1 MKIVWLRERADNYM
15 IISGIK
21 VSLDQVKVD
30 LKGALGIPY
39 PDCHIDKSRQGGIEI
54 LKISLVVD
62 NNLFSDEIKNLE
74 RLIYHTEEMLSERVG
89 VPIKIRLM
97 QKRL

>member
-1 MKIVWLRERADNYM
+1 MVWHRERADNYI

-21 VSLDQVKVD
+21 VSLDQVKID
-30 LKGALGIPY
+30 LKGALNIPS
-39 PDCHIDKSRQGGIEI
+39 PDCKMEKISQGGIEI

-62 NNLFSDEIKNLE
+62 NQLFSDEIKDLE
-74 RLIYHTEEMLSERVG
+74 RLMYRTEEILSERVG

-97 QKRL
+97 QKRP